1 MPVQALVGEGVG
13 GELVAQE
20 ALDDRFG
27 VGDGVQGHGMPGLPS
42 AIASTAQA
50 RTSWAMLCP
59 VKTNKVPAPTA
70 AKPDTSIWLVS
81 VRLEGRGVSVRMSDV
96 IPAVRDMLS
105 AAWMWNSSNE
115 LGQHAQP
122 ALEWSRH

>member
-59 VKTNKVPAPTA
+59 VKTNKVPRANRSETGHFY
-70 AKPDTSIWLVS
+70 LV
-81 VRLEGRGVSVRMSDV
+81 GFG
-96 IPAVRDMLS
+96 A
-105 AAWMWNSSNE
+105 
-115 LGQHAQP
+115 LGGA
-122 ALEWSRH
+122 RRFG